1 MQEGMIRK
9 KGARIVLAVCAVLL
23 VVSMAVASHV
33 TPVSAATK
41 TTLDQYRA
49 WMADAKAMYPYPQS
63 LDKMWR
69 VMMCESGGNAS
80 ASGGGG
86 RWLGLFQ
93 YAPSTWKSKWNPY
106 RANSIWDAKSQI
118 YATAK
123 AWSIGMQS
131 HWSCYYI
138 TAGR

>member
-9 KGARIVLAVCAVLL
+9 KGARIVLAVCAALL

-33 TPVSAATK
+33 TPASAATK
-41 TTLDQYRA
+41 ATLDQYRA

-86 RWLGLFQ
+86 RWQFF
-93 YAPSTWKSKWNPY
+93 
-106 RANSIWDAKSQI
+106 
-118 YATAK
+118 ATCQ
-123 AWSIGMQS
+123 ME
-131 HWSCYYI
+131 
-138 TAGR
+138 AGRTVETP